1 MAPSSFCKRYL
12 YILIALFVF
21 VTAVTVTG
29 VIGESSNMDN
39 GAFLGQ
45 IFVSKNKEKRAVL
58 SGFL

>member
-1 MAPSSFCKRYL
+1 M
-12 YILIALFVF
+12 LIALFVF

-29 VIGESSNMDN
+29 VIKESSNMDN

>member
-1 MAPSSFCKRYL
+1 MAPSYFCKRYL

-29 VIGESSNMDN
+29 VINESSNLDN

-45 IFVSKNKEKRAVL
+45 LFVSKNMEERAVL